1 MKDSMP
7 ILLVDDDRIDVM
19 MFKRALEDLKITN
32 PLIHLTD
39 CKEAL
44 EYLQNEDDEKT
55 WIVLADLNTPQMNG
69 LEFLTAVKANDALK
83 QIIVIVL
90 SGSDDEEDIAES
102 FRLGAAGYIVK
113 PPDYNKLVEML
124 RTIHEYWTLSKLPHS
139 GARPQSD
146 CPAPSLMRKKDSEL
160 SVQRP

>member
-1 MKDSMP
+1 MFTRQDSMP

-32 PLIHLTD
+32 PLVHLTD

-44 EYLQNEDDEKT
+44 EYLKNKDSEKP
-55 WIVLADLNTPQMNG
+55 WVVLADLNTPQMDG
-69 LEFLTAVKANDALK
+69 LEFLTALKANDALK
-83 QIIVIVL
+83 QIIVVIL

-113 PPDYNKLVEML
+113 PPDYNKLVEMI
-124 RTIHEYWTLSKLPHS
+124 RTIHAYWTLSKLPHAS
-139 GARPQSD
+139 VSTQSE
-146 CPAPSLMRKKDSEL
+146 CRSY
-160 SVQRP
+160 

>member
-1 MKDSMP
+1 MGEVQMRDSMP
-7 ILLVDDDRIDVM
+7 ILLVEDDRIDVM

-44 EYLQNEDDEKT
+44 EYLKNEDNEKP
-55 WIVLADLNTPQMNG
+55 WVVLADLNTPQMSG
-69 LEFLTAVKANDALK
+69 LEFLTAVKANNALK
-83 QIIVIVL
+83 QIIIIIL

-113 PPDYNKLVEML
+113 PPDYNKLVEMI
-124 RTIHEYWTLSKLPHS
+124 RTIHAYWTLSKLPHG
-139 GARPQSD
+139 GASTQSD
-146 CPAPSLMRKKDSEL
+146 RSGSL
-160 SVQRP
+160 Q

>member
-1 MKDSMP
+1 MGEVQMRDSMP
-7 ILLVDDDRIDVM
+7 ILLVEDDRIDVM

-44 EYLQNEDDEKT
+44 EYLINEDNEKP
-55 WIVLADLNTPQMNG
+55 WIVLPDLNTPQMNG

-83 QIIVIVL
+83 QIIVIIM

-102 FRLGAAGYIVK
+102 FRLGAVGYIVK

-124 RTIHEYWTLSKLPHS
+124 RTIHAYWTLSKLPYEGVRAQS
-139 GARPQSD
+139 G
-146 CPAPSLMRKKDSEL
+146 CPGPLK
-160 SVQRP
+160 

>member
-32 PLIHLTD
+32 PLVHLTD

-44 EYLQNEDDEKT
+44 EYLKNEDNEKP
-55 WIVLADLNTPQMNG
+55 WVVLADLNTPQMDG
-69 LEFLTAVKANDALK
+69 LEFLTAVKADDALK
-83 QIIVIVL
+83 QIIVIIL
-90 SGSDDEEDIAES
+90 SGSDDEEDIADS

-113 PPDYNKLVEML
+113 PPDYNKLVEMI
-124 RTIHEYWTLSKLPHS
+124 RTIHAYWTLSKLPHTNEES
-139 GARPQSD
+139 ESD
-146 CPAPSLMRKKDSEL
+146 CPGSL
-160 SVQRP
+160 Q

>member
-7 ILLVDDDRIDVM
+7 ILLVDDNRIDVM

-32 PLIHLTD
+32 PLIHLAD

-44 EYLQNEDDEKT
+44 EYLKNEDNEKP
-55 WIVLADLNTPQMNG
+55 WVVLADLNTPQMDG
-69 LEFLTAVKANDALK
+69 LEFLTAVKAHDALK

-102 FRLGAAGYIVK
+102 FRLGAVGYIVK
-113 PPDYNKLVEML
+113 PPDYNKLIEMI
-124 RTIHEYWTLSKLPHS
+124 RIIHAYWTLSELPHKS
-139 GARPQSD
+139 VISQSD
-146 CPAPSLMRKKDSEL
+146 CPALL
-160 SVQRP
+160 Q

>member
-32 PLIHLTD
+32 PLTHLTD
-39 CKEAL
+39 CKKAL
-44 EYLQNEDDEKT
+44 EYLINEDNEKP
-55 WIVLADLNTPQMNG
+55 WIILADLNTPQMNG
-69 LEFLTAVKANDALK
+69 LEFLTVIKANDALK
-83 QIIVIVL
+83 QIIIIVL
-90 SGSDDEEDIAES
+90 SGSDDQEDISES

-124 RTIHEYWTLSKLPHS
+124 RTIHAYWTLSKLPHA
-139 GARPQSD
+139 GAGPQSD
-146 CPAPSLMRKKDSEL
+146 CPGPL
-160 SVQRP
+160 Q

>member
-19 MFKRALEDLKITN
+19 MFKRAIEDLKVTK
-32 PLIHLTD
+32 PLVHLAD

-44 EYLQNEDDEKT
+44 EYLKNKDNEKP
-55 WIVLADLNTPQMNG
+55 WVVLADLNTPQMSG
-69 LEFLTAVKANDALK
+69 LEFLTAVKADDALK
-83 QIIVIVL
+83 QIIVIIL

-113 PPDYNKLVEML
+113 PPDYNKLVEMI
-124 RTIHEYWTLSKLPHS
+124 RTIHAYWTLSELPHA
-139 GARPQSD
+139 GASTQSD
-146 CPAPSLMRKKDSEL
+146 CPGSL
-160 SVQRP
+160 Q

>member
-1 MKDSMP
+1 MGEVQMGDSMP

-32 PLIHLTD
+32 PLVHLAD

-44 EYLQNEDDEKT
+44 EYLKNEDNEKP
-55 WIVLADLNTPQMNG
+55 WFVLADLNTPQMDG
-69 LEFLTAVKANDALK
+69 LEFLTAVKADDALK
-83 QIIVIVL
+83 QIIVIIL

-113 PPDYNKLVEML
+113 PPDYNKLVEMI
-124 RTIHEYWTLSKLPHS
+124 RIIHAYWTLSKLPHGS
-139 GARPQSD
+139 ASTHSD
-146 CPAPSLMRKKDSEL
+146 CLGSL
-160 SVQRP
+160 Q

>member
-1 MKDSMP
+1 MS

-19 MFKRALEDLKITN
+19 MFKRAFEDLKITN

-44 EYLQNEDDEKT
+44 EYLKNEDNEKP
-55 WIVLADLNTPQMNG
+55 WVVLADLNTPRMSG
-69 LEFLTAVKANDALK
+69 LEFLTAVKADDALK
-83 QIIVIVL
+83 QIIVIIL

-113 PPDYNKLVEML
+113 PPDYNKLVEMI
-124 RTIHEYWTLSKLPHS
+124 RTIHAYWTLSKLPHAS
-139 GARPQSD
+139 ASTQSD
-146 CPAPSLMRKKDSEL
+146 CPGSL
-160 SVQRP
+160 QRARRI

>member
-1 MKDSMP
+1 MGEVQMKDSMP
-7 ILLVDDDRIDVM
+7 ILLVEDDRIDVM
-19 MFKRALEDLKITN
+19 MFKRALGDLKITN

-44 EYLQNEDDEKT
+44 EYLKNEDNEKP
-55 WIVLADLNTPQMNG
+55 WVVLADLNTPQMSG

-83 QIIVIVL
+83 QIIIIIL

-113 PPDYNKLVEML
+113 PPDYNKLIEMI
-124 RTIHEYWTLSKLPHS
+124 RTIHAYWTLSKLPYG
-139 GARPQSD
+139 GAISQSD
-146 CPAPSLMRKKDSEL
+146 SPATL
-160 SVQRP
+160 Q